1 MHEASDT
8 APAPGVPRRAAARR
22 PGRATLLIKLSSATA
37 ELLADVALARSV
49 THRGDTT
56 IAGVIEDLVHRSRG
70 QLEEEAEVVKQKRRR
85 EHK

>member
-1 MHEASDT
+1 MKPAIPRQHQDPSEPQ
-8 APAPGVPRRAAARR
+8 PAPRG
-22 PGRATLLIKLSSATA
+22 GATLMIKLSSATA

-70 QLEEEAEVVKQKRRR
+70 QLEEEAEAVKQKRRR